1 MTLAALNVTPDTR
14 YERLTELRLSYIEDI
29 MLKCDFLSNAVIEK
43 YSSDENRMLFQEICR
58 VIHSMKGTAA
68 MYDISMISAIC
79 HRFEDYLLGRDIVK
93 DMNNDKI
100 VDRILQYLDLISLS
114 AVVEK
119 HSIPA

>member
-1 MTLAALNVTPDTR
+1 MTLAALNATQDTR

-43 YSSDENRMLFQEICR
+43 YSFDENRMLFQELCR

-68 MYDISMISAIC
+68 MYDISVISAIC
-79 HRFEDYLLGRDIVK
+79 HRFEDYLLVGDIVE

-100 VDRILQYLDLISLS
+100 VDRILQYLDMISLS